1 MSTAGAIYLA
11 HERAQLVREDVP
23 VEACPVIEA
32 KPQRWPITDC
42 MSDKAVV
49 EWWIVLRSFGL
60 AGKGEM
66 Q

>member
-1 MSTAGAIYLA
+1 MSTAGALFLA
-11 HERAQLVREDVP
+11 HERAELVREDEP
-23 VEACPVIEA
+23 VEACQVVEA

-49 EWWIVLRSFGL
+49 EWWIVMKEFNL
-60 AGKGEM
+60 